1 MIKKAFVLLFILQ
14 TDIAFCQE
22 LKISTDFENGSARIE
37 YINNSTQTIRII
49 PAGDPK
55 RGMPNWWNIR
65 IDSVD
70 SSKPV
75 FLEVLST
82 SELIAAGGPAQN
94 LRKISPGWTWPDQ
107 AAYSNDS
114 ITWKHSAPGIREG
127 NVMRYCIQ
135 PTSPTL
141 WIAWGPPFT
150 PADATTFIQHL
161 TKKHSFIRPFTLAQ
175 SREGRNVQALKISAG
190 RKPDLQ
196 RPAIWVQARQHA
208 WEVGGSWV
216 AVGLAEWIAGEDKL
230 AVWLRHN
237 ADIYIVPIM
246 DVDHVATGDGGKH
259 AVPHD
264 HNRDWDATP
273 YWPEV
278 AEAQKYIR
286 RLAEESRMNIFL
298 DLHNPAPGNKVQTM
312 YVLDKTYMGKGAFS
326 RQELFVHLMME
337 EFGELKQLKNGP
349 KPSVK
354 TWEERVSEVWV
365 LENAN
370 PNTIAFC
377 IETPWNCPKGT
388 TEGYHAVGE
397 SLGRVIGTF
406 CSKFE

>member
-22 LKISTDFENGSARIE
+22 LKISTDFESGSARVLLLDQQ
-37 YINNSTQTIRII
+37 TQTIRIT
-49 PAGDPK
+49 PAGNPK
-55 RGMPNWWNIR
+55 RGMPNWWYLR
-65 IDSVD
+65 IDGINTTLPIV
-70 SSKPV
+70 
-75 FLEVLST
+75 LEIEAREDLIPNELTGQGKKTSAAFTWPAQAALSLDGKT
-82 SELIAAGGPAQN
+82 WKQTMDGQKINNKMVYRVQPAAG
-94 LRKISPGWTWPDQ
+94 
-107 AAYSNDS
+107 
-114 ITWKHSAPGIREG
+114 
-127 NVMRYCIQ
+127 
-135 PTSPTL
+135 TL
-141 WIAWGPPFT
+141 WLAWGPPFT
-150 PADATTFIQHL
+150 PADAITFVQHL
-161 TKKHSFIRPFTLAQ
+161 TKKHSFVSTFTLAQ
-175 SREGRNVQALKISAG
+175 SREGRNVQALKISEG
-190 RKPDLQ
+190 SKPDLQ

-264 HNRDWDATP
+264 HNRDWDTTP

-286 RLAEESRMNIFL
+286 RLAEEGRMNIFL

-312 YVLDKTYMGKGAFS
+312 YVLDKTYMGKGAFG

-337 EFGELKQLKNGP
+337 EFGELKQHKNGT

-354 TWEERVSEVWV
+354 TLEERVSEVWV

-377 IETPWNCPKGT
+377 IETPWNCQNGT

-397 SLGRVIGTF
+397 SLGRVIGTI